1 MNFLDR
7 LAQRAPATIT
17 SGGGGDTA
25 GPSRVELPSGFVVVN
40 CPFNVAELSTMP
52 AAQALVDEL
61 NASDFSHF
69 VALRDMHDELM

>member
-1 MNFLDR
+1 
-7 LAQRAPATIT
+7 
-17 SGGGGDTA
+17 
-25 GPSRVELPSGFVVVN
+25 
-40 CPFNVAELSTMP
+40 MP